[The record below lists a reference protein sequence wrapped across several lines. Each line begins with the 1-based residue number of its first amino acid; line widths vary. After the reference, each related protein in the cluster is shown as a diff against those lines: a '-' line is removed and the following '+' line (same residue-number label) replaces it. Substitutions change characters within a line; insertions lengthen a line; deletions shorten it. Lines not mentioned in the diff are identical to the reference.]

1 MAKRK
6 VIRKSNRPFTYN
18 PHYYSWGGDFKA
30 AMGGT
35 GAFDLKSTFSG
46 GNVAGMLKG
55 GLAGG
60 LGSAVGNIAGSAI
73 GGGFKSGAGSA
84 ISNVGGALGGI
95 VGTVSPLLGGIV
107 SAGTGIIG
115 GLTNRMFGSKLN
127 KEKIAEVE
135 GSNKAIS
142 TVMVDSSSAD
152 SVMNQWA
159 NQDFGADFSKSDI
172 GKDGW
177 FSNKAKKKYRELK
190 KQQDIARDRALTS
203 YENAADAADTQ
214 SDLNAMANFAAFGGP
229 LDIWEGYGSGA
240 IGYELAKENLGT
252 KALNAANKGKLTSLP
267 NSFSSELNTF
277 AEGGKIHIKPS
288 KRGTFTAAAKRH
300 GKSVQSFASQ
310 VLANKED
317 YSPAMVKKAN
327 FARNASKWHSFG
339 GNLNTNGADFSNGQI
354 IVGNGGTHE
363 ENPMEGVPMGMDAEG
378 TPNLVEQGE
387 VIFNDYVFS
396 NRLFADGSLL
406 ESFNLPKSYDGYSF
420 AAIAEKLGDESKE
433 RPNDPISKRG
443 LLSSMSRL
451 QQAQE
456 MIRQSK
462 NTGNKKSFGGGLK
475 SLATS
480 LFGSAFDNYRL
491 AKGNLEF
498 GMFGAPNPY
507 AHGGKMGT
515 LFDGLGQYPNYLLTI
530 DDDSFTEG
538 TMFDPISNRYVFTG
552 YQDSDA
558 KPLNFGSGITPSGE
572 WLEEPKYIARAKAK
586 RMGYNVGSSLEE
598 YNKNPI
604 ANPDY
609 KESGKSSGLSNLRYA
624 PVVGAAIGLG
634 QNLFSKP
641 DYKSAN
647 AILEAANQA
656 GNYIPVGYTP
666 IGNYLQYRPFDRDFY
681 LNKLN
686 AQAGATRR
694 AIMNTTSPSRNAA
707 LLAADYNAQGRV
719 GDLARQA
726 EEYNLAQRQA
736 VETFNRG
743 TNQFNSEMGLKAA
756 MANQE
761 AALRAKSSRLSGVA
775 QAMAVRD
782 AVDARRGASMS
793 ANLTNLFDSLGS
805 IGKEEFIKDMIEKN
819 PAILYDWMGKY
830 KGKKSKGGYL
840 TIKKR
845 RK

>member
-6 VIRKSNRPFTYN
+6 VMRRSNRPFTYN
-18 PHYYSWGGDFKA
+18 PHYYNWGGDFKNA
-30 AMGGT
+30 LGGT
-35 GAFDLKSTFSG
+35 KPFDLKGTFSG

-55 GLAGG
+55 GLASGI
-60 LGSAVGNIAGSAI
+60 GSAVGNIAGGAI
-73 GGGFKSGAGSA
+73 SGGLESGAGSA
-84 ISNVGGALGGI
+84 ISNIGGTIGGAVSAVNPVLGGI
-95 VGTVSPLLGGIV
+95 I

-135 GSNKAIS
+135 GSNKAIN

-152 SVMNQWA
+152 SIEDQWA

-177 FSNKAKKKYRELK
+177 FSNKAKRKYKALK
-190 KQQDIARDRALTS
+190 KQQDIARNRALTS
-203 YENAADAADTQ
+203 YENAAEAADTQ
-214 SDLNAMANFAAFGGP
+214 SDLNAMASFAAFGGP
-229 LDIWEGYGSGA
+229 LGIWGGYGNGA
-240 IGYELAKENLGT
+240 IGYELAKENLGI
-252 KALNAANKGKLTSLP
+252 KALNAANKGRLTSLP
-267 NSFSSELNTF
+267 NSFESPELNTF

-288 KRGTFTAAAKRH
+288 KRGTFTAAAKKH

-327 FARNASKWHSFG
+327 FARNAAKWHSFG
-339 GNLNTNGADFSNGQI
+339 GDLNTNGADFSNGQTI
-354 IVGNGGTHE
+354 IGNGGTHE
-363 ENPMEGVPMGMDAEG
+363 ENPMEGVPMGMDTEG
-378 TPNLVEQGE
+378 NPNLVEQGE

-396 NRLFADGSLL
+396 NRLFADGGLL
-406 ESFNLPKSYDGYSF
+406 ENFNLPKSYDGHSF

-443 LLSSMSRL
+443 LMSSMSRL

-456 MIRQSK
+456 TVRQQ
-462 NTGNKKSFGGGLK
+462 TQEGQEGVQ
-475 SLATS
+475 
-480 LFGSAFDNYRL
+480 
-491 AKGNLEF
+491 
-498 GMFGAPNPY
+498 Y
-507 AHGGKMGT
+507 AHGGRMGT
-515 LFDGLGQYPNYLLTI
+515 LFDGFGQYPNHLFTI
-530 DDDSFTEG
+530 DDDNVPEG

-558 KPLNFGSGITPSGE
+558 KPLNFGPGITPSGK
-572 WLEEPKYIARAKAK
+572 WVEEPKYMARAAAK
-586 RMGYNVGSSLEE
+586 RAGYNVGSSLDD

-604 ANPDY
+604 KVPEKKKGAV
-609 KESGKSSGLSNLRYA
+609 SRLLSNLDATDLRYA

-634 QNLFSKP
+634 QNLFSRP
-641 DYKSAN
+641 DYTSAD

-656 GNYIPVGYTP
+656 GNYTPIGYTP
-666 IGNYLQYRPFDRDFY
+666 IGNYLQYRPFDRNFY

-694 AIMNTTSPSRNAA
+694 AIMNTTSPSRGAA
-707 LLAADYNAQGRV
+707 LLAADYNAQGRL

-743 TNQFNSEMGLKAA
+743 TNQANAEMGLKAA

-761 AALRAKSSRLSGVA
+761 AALKSRSSRLSGIA

-793 ANLTNLFDSLGS
+793 ANLTNFFNSLGD
-805 IGKEEFIKDMIEKN
+805 IGREEYSRNMIMSN
-819 PAILYDWMGKY
+819 PALYYSIDSKGNVTY
-830 KGKKSKGGYL
+830 KNGYETLSEAEKKEVRDAANKAKKKKKAKGGYL
-840 TIKKR
+840 TIKK
-845 RK
+845 K

>member
-1 MAKRK
+1 MKIK
-6 VIRKSNRPFTYN
+6 ITKIPN
-18 PHYYSWGGDFKA
+18 
-30 AMGGT
+30 
-35 GAFDLKSTFSG
+35 
-46 GNVAGMLKG
+46 
-55 GLAGG
+55 
-60 LGSAVGNIAGSAI
+60 
-73 GGGFKSGAGSA
+73 
-84 ISNVGGALGGI
+84 
-95 VGTVSPLLGGIV
+95 
-107 SAGTGIIG
+107 
-115 GLTNRMFGSKLN
+115 N
-127 KEKIAEVE
+127 KK
-135 GSNKAIS
+135 
-142 TVMVDSSSAD
+142 
-152 SVMNQWA
+152 
-159 NQDFGADFSKSDI
+159 
-172 GKDGW
+172 
-177 FSNKAKKKYRELK
+177 
-190 KQQDIARDRALTS
+190 
-203 YENAADAADTQ
+203 
-214 SDLNAMANFAAFGGP
+214 AFGG
-229 LDIWEGYGSGA
+229 W
-240 IGYELAKENLGT
+240 N
-252 KALNAANKGKLTSLP
+252 
-267 NSFSSELNTF
+267 NTH
-277 AEGGKIHIKPS
+277 GG
-288 KRGTFTAAAKRH
+288 
-300 GKSVQSFASQ
+300 
-310 VLANKED
+310 
-317 YSPAMVKKAN
+317 
-327 FARNASKWHSFG
+327 
-339 GNLNTNGADFSNGQI
+339 DFSNGVIQI
-354 IVGNGGTHE
+354 NSGGLHST
-363 ENPMEGVPMGMDAEG
+363 NPMEGVPMGMDAEG

-396 NRLFADGSLL
+396 NRLFADSSLL

-420 AAIAEKLGDESKE
+420 AAIAEKLGEESKE

-530 DDDSFTEG
+530 DDDSVPEG

-552 YQDSDA
+552 YQDSDDN
-558 KPLNFGSGITPSGE
+558 PLNFGSGITPSGE
-572 WLEEPKYIARAKAK
+572 WLEEPKYMARAKAK
-586 RMGYNVGSSLEE
+586 RMGYNVGSSLGE
-598 YNKNPI
+598 YNENPI
-604 ANPDY
+604 ANSDY
-609 KESGKSSGLSNLRYA
+609 KESRNEESRKSSGLSNLRYA
-624 PVVGAAIGLG
+624 PVIGAAIGLG
-634 QNLFSKP
+634 HNLFSKP

-666 IGNYLQYRPFDRDFY
+666 IGNYLQYRPFDRNFY

-761 AALRAKSSRLSGVA
+761 AALRARSSRLSGVA
-775 QAMAVRD
+775 QAMAIRD

>member
-1 MAKRK
+1 MKIK
-6 VIRKSNRPFTYN
+6 ITKIPN
-18 PHYYSWGGDFKA
+18 
-30 AMGGT
+30 
-35 GAFDLKSTFSG
+35 
-46 GNVAGMLKG
+46 
-55 GLAGG
+55 
-60 LGSAVGNIAGSAI
+60 
-73 GGGFKSGAGSA
+73 
-84 ISNVGGALGGI
+84 
-95 VGTVSPLLGGIV
+95 
-107 SAGTGIIG
+107 
-115 GLTNRMFGSKLN
+115 N
-127 KEKIAEVE
+127 KK
-135 GSNKAIS
+135 
-142 TVMVDSSSAD
+142 
-152 SVMNQWA
+152 
-159 NQDFGADFSKSDI
+159 
-172 GKDGW
+172 
-177 FSNKAKKKYRELK
+177 
-190 KQQDIARDRALTS
+190 
-203 YENAADAADTQ
+203 
-214 SDLNAMANFAAFGGP
+214 AFGG
-229 LDIWEGYGSGA
+229 W
-240 IGYELAKENLGT
+240 N
-252 KALNAANKGKLTSLP
+252 
-267 NSFSSELNTF
+267 NTH
-277 AEGGKIHIKPS
+277 GG
-288 KRGTFTAAAKRH
+288 
-300 GKSVQSFASQ
+300 
-310 VLANKED
+310 
-317 YSPAMVKKAN
+317 
-327 FARNASKWHSFG
+327 
-339 GNLNTNGADFSNGQI
+339 DFSNGVIQI
-354 IVGNGGTHE
+354 NSGGLHST
-363 ENPMEGVPMGMDAEG
+363 NPMEGVPMGMDAEG
-378 TPNLVEQGE
+378 NPNLVEQGE

-396 NRLFADGSLL
+396 NRLFADGGLL

-507 AHGGKMGT
+507 AHGGRMGT
-515 LFDGLGQYPNYLLTI
+515 LFDGLGQYPNLLII
-530 DDDSFTEG
+530 DDDSVPENTI
-538 TMFDPISNRYVFTG
+538 FDPINNRYVFTG
-552 YQDSDA
+552 YQDSDDNT
-558 KPLNFGSGITPSGE
+558 LNFGLGITPSGE
-572 WLEEPKYIARAKAK
+572 WLEEPKYMARAKAK
-586 RMGYNVGSSLEE
+586 RMGYNVGSSLKE
-598 YNKNPI
+598 YNENPI
-604 ANPDY
+604 ANSDY
-609 KESGKSSGLSNLRYA
+609 KEGGKSSGLSNLRYA

-666 IGNYLQYRPFDRDFY
+666 IGNYLQYRPFDRNFY

-707 LLAADYNAQGRV
+707 LLAADYNAQGRL

-761 AALRAKSSRLSGVA
+761 AALRARSSRLSGVA